1 MNYEIKMMDK
11 EIMFQAQD
19 RMDNLIKPVGSFAS
33 LEKMVVQAAG
43 AQGKV
48 IPEFPKKAII
58 SFSKKKPTQTL
69 QVLAKHVEAT
79 LISIV
84 SQDDLE
90 KQAADLAGKLR
101 NEGIGIAGISLPDW
115 QEEEVYGLWELIRN
129 LEDHTLGITPEKL
142 DELELASVFYQAAAA
157 EGILIMLDGPAS
169 ILAAVLGTRNHPG
182 LREYLILSRED
193 KDAPSQEMVKE
204 LGLTKGMSTSMKG
217 DGGLSAAFGL
227 SLFDAAI
234 RTTREIATFAEA
246 QVEYA
251 YNATSRK

>member
-11 EIMFQAQD
+11 EIKFQAQD

-48 IPEFPKKAII
+48 IPEFPRKAIL
-58 SFSKKKPTQTL
+58 SFSKKEPTQTL
-69 QVLAKHVEAT
+69 QVLAKHVEAD

-84 SQDDLE
+84 SQGDLE
-90 KQAADLAGKLR
+90 KQATDLAEKLSSQ
-101 NEGIGIAGISLPDW
+101 GIGIVGISLPDW
-115 QEEEVYGLWELIRN
+115 EEEEVYSLWELIRN
-129 LEDHTLGITPEKL
+129 LEDHTLGIAPEKL
-142 DELELASVFYQAAAA
+142 DELELASAFYQAAAA
-157 EGILIMLDGPAS
+157 QRILIMLDGPAS
-169 ILAAVLGTRNHPG
+169 LLAAILGARNHSA

-193 KDAPSQEMVKE
+193 KEAPSQEMVKE
-204 LGLTKGMSTSMKG
+204 LGLAKGMSTSMKG

-251 YNATSRK
+251 YNATSRR

>member
-1 MNYEIKMMDK
+1 MIYEIKMMDK

-43 AQGKV
+43 AQGQV

-58 SFSKKKPTQTL
+58 SFSGKEPTNTL
-69 QVLAKHVEAT
+69 QVLAKHVEAK

-84 SQDDLE
+84 AQGDLE
-90 KQAADLAGKLR
+90 KQAVELAEILSDD
-101 NEGIGIAGISLPDW
+101 EVGIAGISLPEW
-115 QEEEVYGLWELIRN
+115 EEEEVYGLWELIRN
-129 LEDHTLGITPEKL
+129 LEDHTLGIRPEKL
-142 DELELASVFYQAAAA
+142 DELELASAFYQAAAA
-157 EGILIMLDGPAS
+157 KGILIMLDGPAS
-169 ILAAVLGTRNHPG
+169 LLAAVLATRNHPT

-251 YNATSRK
+251 YNAKSRR

>member
-11 EIMFQAQD
+11 EIKFQAQD

-48 IPEFPKKAII
+48 IPEFPRKAIL
-58 SFSKKKPTQTL
+58 SFSKKEPTQTL
-69 QVLAKHVEAT
+69 QVLAKHVEAD

-84 SQDDLE
+84 SQGDLE
-90 KQAADLAGKLR
+90 KQATDLAEKLSSQ
-101 NEGIGIAGISLPDW
+101 GIGIVGISLPDW
-115 QEEEVYGLWELIRN
+115 EEEEVYGLWELIRN
-129 LEDHTLGITPEKL
+129 LEDHTLGIAPEKL
-142 DELELASVFYQAAAA
+142 DELELASAFYQAAAQR
-157 EGILIMLDGPAS
+157 ILIMLDGPAS
-169 ILAAVLGTRNHPG
+169 LLAAILGARNHST
-182 LREYLILSRED
+182 LKEYLILSRED
-193 KDAPSQEMVKE
+193 KEAPSQEMVKE
-204 LGLTKGMSTSMKG
+204 LGLAKGMSTSMKG

-251 YNATSRK
+251 YNATSRR